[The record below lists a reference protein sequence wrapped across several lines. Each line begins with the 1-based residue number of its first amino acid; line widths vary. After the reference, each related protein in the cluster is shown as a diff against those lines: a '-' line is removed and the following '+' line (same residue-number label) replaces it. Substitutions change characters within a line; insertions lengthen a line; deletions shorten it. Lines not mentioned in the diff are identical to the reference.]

1 CRTVLPA
8 RQRCSRAAWTT
19 GGHRR
24 LAPADR
30 RRVERVLF
38 VTAFA
43 CVFPDAWCV
52 ASCRSDYSCSAACDG
67 PGCPTRGT
75 VWFEAPGSA
84 ARRAEP
90 VKQLHGSVQY
100 YGLIH
105 SRAGE
110 SCLSVVTTH
119 AAAIPARLTS
129 HLPAPHASALL
140 PQPGSAN

>member
-1 CRTVLPA
+1 
-8 RQRCSRAAWTT
+8 
-19 GGHRR
+19 
-24 LAPADR
+24 
-30 RRVERVLF
+30 
-38 VTAFA
+38 
-43 CVFPDAWCV
+43 
-52 ASCRSDYSCSAACDG
+52 SCRSDYSCSAACDG

-140 PQPGSAN
+140 PQPGSANRRRRCVLQPAGASVRLRRTATACHGYLAGNGAGLHDQHSLREQCCS